1 MLPTQ
6 PHLRSRSI
14 STQKYAFPRNR
25 ILIHPDNIADPAS
38 KVEGRLLCGDIILRI
53 PASPFPEFISAFV
66 QAEILRIST
75 EWRLASDRLKDEP
88 HYLWYLFWQPLADCL
103 TQLHRE
109 TCEILTQSETIPDLS
124 SDLARIKEGAG
135 LSFADDIP
143 DCAFAVSKIACL
155 RSIEMANPRYLESVE
170 QVLHD
175 AANFL
180 HDPDI
185 LLPARQLA
193 AALLAVEPSFSAE
206 TYSNQDYPELRKLQG
221 KFLLPRKSARTAAV
235 ESRLRSNNMFNTI
248 YQSGKSI
255 EARAWLDAI
264 PNHVAV

>member
-1 MLPTQ
+1 M
-6 PHLRSRSI
+6 RG
-14 STQKYAFPRNR
+14 PRY
-25 ILIHPDNIADPAS
+25 NIADPVS
-38 KVEGRLLCGDIILRI
+38 KVEGRLLYGDIILGI
-53 PASPFPEFISAFV
+53 PASPFPEFIIAFV
-66 QAEILRIST
+66 QEEITRTSA
-75 EWRLASDRLKDEP
+75 EWRLASDWLKDEP
-88 HYLWYLFWQPLADCL
+88 QFLWYLLKHILGSKFTYLFRGIAPEFSQSLAECL
-103 TQLHRE
+103 AQLHRE
-109 TCEILTQSETIPDLS
+109 TCEVLAQSETIPDLS
-124 SDLARIKEGAG
+124 FDLARIKEGDG
-135 LSFADDIP
+135 LGFADDIP
-143 DCAFAVSKIACL
+143 DDCAFAASKIACL
-155 RSIEMANPRYLESVE
+155 RSIETANPGYLESVE
-170 QVLHD
+170 EVLHD

-185 LLPARQLA
+185 LLPVRQLA

-206 TYSNQDYPELRKLQG
+206 TYSNQDYPELCKLQG